1 MTMADCCLT
10 NNLCELDFIRS
21 MLQAI
26 ITVLEARSEQHRY
39 YTCTS
44 ITMLL
49 PSTCI

>member
-26 ITVLEARSEQHRY
+26 ITVLEATLQSNTDIIHV
-39 YTCTS
+39 
-44 ITMLL
+44 LV
-49 PSTCI
+49 